1 MDESSKILLVGGV
14 VSLTYGF
21 ALGIPMAIIRTRR
34 PQAPRHLVNAHLE
47 AIIEVAL
54 LIALSIATEFSSLAT
69 PFETV
74 AALLLVAG
82 CVLSVAGSVANWL
95 MTVDDPFAAR
105 SFGWKLQAASA
116 TMVVTG
122 VVIILVGVLTA
133 L

>member
-47 AIIEVAL
+47 AIIEGAL